1 MTWLTRRNGEFV
13 ATTHRS
19 VLTVLGLLLTAAGCG
34 PRAGMQLVEG
44 GVSDA
49 AGRPLAGVLVVF
61 EHASKPLLARGTTD
75 PNGWFRLGTTRPGQG
90 APIGVYR
97 VSLAIPPA
105 GDPDQPA
112 YQRFAARYENPAT
125 SGIEV
130 NVVPGR
136 NRFDFK
142 LDAEEDH

>member
-1 MTWLTRRNGEFV
+1 M
-13 ATTHRS
+13 
-19 VLTVLGLLLTAAGCG
+19 LLTAAGCG
-34 PRAGMQLVEG
+34 PGAGMQLVEG

-61 EHASKPLLARGTTD
+61 EHVGTPLLARGTTD
-75 PNGWFRLGTTRPGQG
+75 QNGRFRLGTKRPGQG
-90 APIGVYR
+90 APVGGYR
-97 VSLAIPPA
+97 VCLAVAAA

-112 YQRFAARYENPAT
+112 GRRFAARYENPAT

-142 LDAEEDH
+142 LNAEEDH

>member
-1 MTWLTRRNGEFV
+1 M
-13 ATTHRS
+13 HRG
-19 VLTVLGLLLTAAGCG
+19 VLTILGLLLTTAGCG
-34 PRAGMQLVEG
+34 PGAGMQLVEG

-61 EHASKPLLARGTTD
+61 EHVDRPLLARGTTD
-75 PNGWFRLGTTRPGQG
+75 PNGRFRLGTTQPGQG
-90 APIGVYR
+90 APVGVYR
-97 VSLAIPPA
+97 VCLAIPPA
-105 GDPDQPA
+105 GDPDQPSD
-112 YQRFAARYENPAT
+112 RPFAARYENPAT

-142 LDAEEDH
+142 LHAEEDH